1 MAPTDK
7 FTLPTPTKADPKV
20 LGQASRSTNSTYQLL
35 YFPMHGRGELT
46 RTILVFS
53 GAKWEEL
60 PLDLNIQKKQLPFK
74 LIPVLYETTPDGT
87 ILELAE
93 SHAIERYLA
102 TKYGLNGSDPYETHR
117 VDQIYTS
124 TDFANQLFWTRVR
137 WAPLDKRIEEAHKFY
152 DEILP
157 AYIANHEAQ
166 LEKNGSNGHYVGD
179 NITLADLKSAQFI
192 DRVMF
197 MRPKGTKEP
206 PFSKDKSPNMW
217 KVLETVNGHPA
228 MAEWK
233 KSKRYQDL
241 DAGSLSFFQF

>member
-1 MAPTDK
+1 MAPTDR

-20 LGQASRSTNSTYQLL
+20 LGQAARSTNSTYQLL

-60 PLDLNIQKKQLPFK
+60 ALDLTIQKKQLPFK
-74 LIPVLYETTPDGT
+74 LIPILYETTSDGT

-117 VDQIYTS
+117 IDQIYTS
-124 TDFANQLFWTRVR
+124 TDFANQLFWTQVR
-137 WAPLDKRIEEAHKFY
+137 WAPLDRRIEAAHKFY

-157 AYIANHEAQ
+157 TYIANHEAQ
-166 LEKNGSNGHYVGD
+166 LEKNGANGHYVGD
-179 NITLADLKSAQFI
+179 KITLADLKSAHFI

-206 PFSKDKSPNMW
+206 PFSKERSPNMW
-217 KVLETVNGHPA
+217 KVLETVNGYPA

-233 KSKRYQDL
+233 SSKRYQDL